1 MLEHIDANARMRTI
15 IETVIQ
21 ELWSQGVPEAH
32 NLYCFPELITCDA
45 AKRTASYRYR
55 TYPWMENKI
64 RAVHGGL
71 GALILDNSMGL
82 TVMAFTT
89 ITRLQPA

>member
-1 MLEHIDANARMRTI
+1 MLEHIDANARMRAI

-55 TYPWMENKI
+55 TPWMENKI

-89 ITRLQPA
+89 ITRPQPA